1 MSSSHQSISTEQNL
15 DQDMSYEK
23 AFAELEAIV
32 AALEADKH
40 TLDETMRLYERGQI
54 LARHCSHLL
63 EQAELKVMQLSG
75 EELVDFNSSP

>member
-1 MSSSHQSISTEQNL
+1 MSSTQQSISAEHNL
-15 DQDMSYEK
+15 DQDMTYEK

-32 AALEADKH
+32 EALEADKH

-54 LARHCSHLL
+54 LARHCSQLL

-75 EELVDFNSSP
+75 EELIDFASSP